1 MTFIE
6 FKKRLLDI
14 DLSIP
19 KFCELLKISV
29 KNVQSYKKKNEV
41 PNSLAVAIS
50 CFCEMKN
57 ENINFKEIVE
67 ELNLEQKTKENAGFA
82 SKKKSIE
89 LIKDT

>member
-82 SKKKSIE
+82 SKKRV
-89 LIKDT
+89 